1 MKPFL
6 SAARLF
12 VTGLALG
19 AAIIA
24 KPSLAQQIQIPTL
37 QVCNATKL
45 SANAF
50 VIVDSRAG
58 GSFTGFFHLRGKLY
72 CDPAS
77 GAVYPSGALG
87 LFNVNMS
94 DSAILGDIEFTTFD
108 QVTSGGKHTP
118 TMWVSGQCK
127 AANVR
132 GCHYWLM
139 AVDNVPGQPIGKTFD
154 VVSFL
159 VLDENGQRVA
169 YGTGNV
175 VDGDL
180 NVSSAN

>member
-1 MKPFL
+1 MKFAF
-6 SAARLF
+6 SAKLF
-12 VTGLALG
+12 VLITLAG
-19 AAIIA
+19 AAFA
-24 KPSLAQQIQIPTL
+24 SQTVFAQQIQIPSL

-50 VIVDSRAG
+50 VIIDTRKDILH
-58 GSFTGFFHLRGKLY
+58 TGFFALRGDLA
-72 CDPAS
+72 CDPAGGTFYPV
-77 GAVYPSGALG
+77 GAMG
-87 LFNVNMS
+87 LFGISMS
-94 DSAILGDIEFTTFD
+94 DSTIQGDIVFTTFD

-139 AVDNVPGQPIGKTFD
+139 AVDNVRGHPVGKTFD
-154 VVSFL
+154 VISFL
-159 VLDENGQRVA
+159 VLDEKGKRVA

-180 NVSSAN
+180 TVSAVN